1 MKQLH
6 GYALPF
12 RANSDAVVDANGD
25 TVAEFFES
33 PDPDGYH
40 GPMVQ
45 LFAAAP
51 DLADALKECADDLE
65 SELNEKYTAELR
77 LYPSQQAKYQRD
89 MKPVLAARAALANA
103 GVK

>member
-1 MKQLH
+1 MSKRLH

-25 TVAEFFES
+25 AVAEFFES
-33 PDPDGYH
+33 PDPNEYH

-51 DLADALKECADDLE
+51 DLADALKECAE
-65 SELNEKYTAELR
+65 SLAAEIADKWNEREHYPALMRKYNL
-77 LYPSQQAKYQRD
+77 D
-89 MKPVLAARAALANA
+89 MKPVLAARAALAKA